1 MTLKKEKLMKDFIKN
16 VLATMVGMFGFFIVM
31 GVIGMMSIIGMIAS
45 GNAAQNV
52 EKNSVFVLN
61 LSGTISEQGS
71 ENPLSMFTG
80 DNSLN
85 SGLNDILSSIKKA
98 KANDDIKGIYIEAG
112 ALMTN
117 YATLQEIRNALADF
131 RKSGKWI
138 VAYGDF
144 YTQGAY
150 YVASV
155 ANKVYINP
163 KGAIDWHGIGAQ
175 TMFYKDFMAKFGVK
189 WEVVKVGTFKSA
201 TETFT
206 EEKMSDANRLQ
217 TQTFID
223 GTWRNVCD
231 AVSKSRGISVDSLN
245 SYADSYLALQ
255 ATETLVKAK
264 MVDGMMYGDQVK
276 DAVKKMMKLEKDD
289 DISQLTLND
298 MLNVKDG
305 KVEGSEIAVYYAE
318 GDIVQ
323 DPKAATMFGNN
334 NYIASRKVC
343 KDLEDLMN
351 DDDVKA
357 VVVRINS
364 GGGDAYA
371 SEQMW
376 HQMSELRKVKPVVV
390 SMGDYAASGA
400 YYMSAP
406 ASWIVAQPN
415 TLTGSIGIFAVI
427 PDFSGL
433 VTSKL
438 GVRFDEVKT
447 NRNSTFGNLMARPFN
462 AEEKAMLQASVNRG
476 YSLFRQR
483 VAEGRRL
490 PVESVEKIAQGR
502 VWLATDALNIKL
514 VDQLGGI
521 DDAVKKA
528 AQLAKL
534 KDYYTSDYPAAASWM
549 DNLLNSMS
557 SSGTYLDEQL
567 RQTLGDF
574 YQPFTMLRSIDK
586 REAIQA
592 RIPYAI
598 SIK

>member
-1 MTLKKEKLMKDFIKN
+1 MKDFIKN
-16 VLATMVGMFGFFIVM
+16 VLATMVGMFGFFIVI

-112 ALMTN
+112 ALAAN

-163 KGAIDWHGIGAQ
+163 KGIVDWHGIGAQ

-217 TQTFID
+217 TKTFID

-255 ATETLVKAK
+255 ATETLMKAK

-276 DAVKKMMKLEKDD
+276 DAVKKMMKLEKGD
-289 DISQLTLND
+289 DIAQLTLND

-351 DDDVKA
+351 DDNVKA

-427 PDFSGL
+427 PNLSGL
-433 VTSKL
+433 VTTKL

-549 DNLLNSMS
+549 DTMLNSMS

>member
-1 MTLKKEKLMKDFIKN
+1 MKDFIKN

-80 DNSLN
+80 ENSLN

-98 KANDDIKGIYIEAG
+98 KANDDIKGIYIETG
-112 ALMTN
+112 ALAAN
-117 YATLQEIRNALADF
+117 YATLQEIRNALDDF

-155 ANKVYINP
+155 ADKVYINP
-163 KGAIDWHGIGAQ
+163 KGIVDWHGIGAQ

-217 TQTFID
+217 TKTFID

-289 DISQLTLND
+289 DIAQLTLND
-298 MLNVKDG
+298 MLNVKDE
-305 KVEGSEIAVYYAE
+305 KLEGSEIAVYYAE

-427 PDFSGL
+427 PDLSGL
-433 VTSKL
+433 VTTKL

-483 VAEGRRL
+483 VADGRRL

>member
-1 MTLKKEKLMKDFIKN
+1 MKDFIKN

-112 ALMTN
+112 ALAAN

-155 ANKVYINP
+155 ADKVYINP
-163 KGAIDWHGIGAQ
+163 KGIVDWHGIGAQ

-255 ATETLVKAK
+255 ATETLMKAK

-276 DAVKKMMKLEKDD
+276 DAVKKMMKLDKDD
-289 DISQLTLND
+289 DIAQLTLND
-298 MLNVKDG
+298 MRNVKDG

-427 PDFSGL
+427 PDLSGL
-433 VTSKL
+433 VTTKL

-528 AQLAKL
+528 AELAML

-549 DNLLNSMS
+549 DAMLNSMS

>member
-1 MTLKKEKLMKDFIKN
+1 MKDFIKN

-276 DAVKKMMKLEKDD
+276 DAVKKMMKLEKGD
-289 DISQLTLND
+289 DIAQLTLND
-298 MLNVKDG
+298 MLNVKGG

-427 PDFSGL
+427 PDLSGL
-433 VTSKL
+433 VTTKL

-534 KDYYTSDYPAAASWM
+534 KDYYTSDYPATASWM
-549 DNLLNSMS
+549 DAMLNSMS

>member
-1 MTLKKEKLMKDFIKN
+1 MKDFIKN

-112 ALMTN
+112 ALAAN

-155 ANKVYINP
+155 ADKVYINP
-163 KGAIDWHGIGAQ
+163 KGIVDWHGIGAQ

-255 ATETLVKAK
+255 ATETLMKAK

-276 DAVKKMMKLEKDD
+276 DAVKKMMKLDKGD
-289 DISQLTLND
+289 DIAQLTLND

-427 PDFSGL
+427 PDLSGL
-433 VTSKL
+433 VTTKL

-549 DNLLNSMS
+549 DAMLNSMS

>member
-1 MTLKKEKLMKDFIKN
+1 MKDFIKN

-98 KANDDIKGIYIEAG
+98 KANDEIKGIYIEAG

-155 ANKVYINP
+155 ADKVYINP

-255 ATETLVKAK
+255 ATETLMKAK

-276 DAVKKMMKLEKDD
+276 DAVKKMMKLDKDD
-289 DISQLTLND
+289 NISQLTLND
-298 MLNVKDG
+298 MLNVKGG

-351 DDDVKA
+351 DDNVKA

-427 PDFSGL
+427 PDLSGL
-433 VTSKL
+433 VTTKL

-521 DDAVKKA
+521 YDAVKKA
-528 AQLAKL
+528 AELAKL

>member
-1 MTLKKEKLMKDFIKN
+1 MKDFIKS
-16 VLATMVGMFGFFIVM
+16 VLATMVGIFGFFIVM
-31 GVIGMMSIIGMIAS
+31 GVLTMMSIIGMVAS
-45 GNAAQNV
+45 SSAAQNV
-52 EKNSVFVLN
+52 EENSVFVLN
-61 LSGTISEQGS
+61 LSGAISDQGTD
-71 ENPLSMFTG
+71 NPLSLFTG
-80 DNSLN
+80 DDSQ
-85 SGLNDILSSIKKA
+85 STGLNNILSAIKKA
-98 KANDDIKGIYIEAG
+98 KTNDDIKGIYIEAG
-112 ALMTN
+112 ALITN

-138 VAYGDF
+138 VAYGDY

-163 KGAIDWHGIGAQ
+163 KGIVDWHGIGAQ

-189 WEVVKVGTFKSA
+189 CEVVKVGTFKSA

-223 GTWRNVCD
+223 GTWQNICT
-231 AVSKSRGISVDSLN
+231 AVSKSRGISIDSLN

-255 ATETLVKAK
+255 STEMLMKAK
-264 MVDGMMYGDQVK
+264 MVDGMIYSDKVK

-289 DISQLTLND
+289 DIAQLTLSD
-298 MLNVKDG
+298 MLNVKDE
-305 KVEGSEIAVYYAE
+305 KVEGDKIAIYYAS

-334 NYIASRKVC
+334 DYIASRKVC

-433 VTSKL
+433 VTTKL

-462 AEEKAMLQASVNRG
+462 AEETAMLQASVNRG
-476 YSLFRQR
+476 YNLFRQR
-483 VAEGRRL
+483 VADGRHL
-490 PVESVEKIAQGR
+490 PIESVEKIAQGR

-528 AQLAKL
+528 AELAKL
-534 KDYYTSDYPAAASWM
+534 KEYYTSDYPAAASWM
-549 DNLLNSMS
+549 DNLLNSMT
-557 SSGTYLDEQL
+557 SSGTYLDAQL
-567 RQTLGDF
+567 RQTLGEL
-574 YQPFTMLRSIDK
+574 YQPFTVLRSIDK

>member
-1 MTLKKEKLMKDFIKN
+1 MKDFIKN

-98 KANDDIKGIYIEAG
+98 KTNDDIKGIYIEAG
-112 ALMTN
+112 ALAAN

-155 ANKVYINP
+155 ADKVYINP
-163 KGAIDWHGIGAQ
+163 KGIVDWHGIGAQ

-217 TQTFID
+217 TKTFID

-276 DAVKKMMKLEKDD
+276 DAVKKIMKLDKDD
-289 DISQLTLND
+289 NISQLTLND

-427 PDFSGL
+427 PDLSGL
-433 VTSKL
+433 VTTKL

-549 DNLLNSMS
+549 DAMLNSMS

>member
-1 MTLKKEKLMKDFIKN
+1 MKDFIKN

-98 KANDDIKGIYIEAG
+98 KANDEIKGIYIEAG
-112 ALMTN
+112 ALATN

-155 ANKVYINP
+155 ADKVYINP
-163 KGAIDWHGIGAQ
+163 KGIVDWHGIGAQ

-206 EEKMSDANRLQ
+206 EEKMSEANRLQ

-276 DAVKKMMKLEKDD
+276 DAVKKMMKLDKDD
-289 DISQLTLND
+289 DIAQLTLND

-427 PDFSGL
+427 PDLSGL
-433 VTSKL
+433 VTTKL

-528 AQLAKL
+528 AELAKL

-549 DNLLNSMS
+549 DAMLNSMS

>member
-1 MTLKKEKLMKDFIKN
+1 MKDFIKN

-112 ALMTN
+112 ALAAN

-155 ANKVYINP
+155 ADKVYINP
-163 KGAIDWHGIGAQ
+163 KGIVDWHGIGAQ

-189 WEVVKVGTFKSA
+189 CEVVKVGTFKSA

-245 SYADSYLALQ
+245 SYADSYLALK

-276 DAVKKMMKLEKDD
+276 DAVKKIMKLEKDD

-483 VAEGRRL
+483 VADGRRL

-528 AQLAKL
+528 AELAKL

-549 DNLLNSMS
+549 DAMLNSMS

>member
-1 MTLKKEKLMKDFIKN
+1 MKDFIKN

-112 ALMTN
+112 ALAAN

-155 ANKVYINP
+155 ADKVYINP
-163 KGAIDWHGIGAQ
+163 KGIVDWHGIGAQ

-255 ATETLVKAK
+255 ATETLMKAK

-427 PDFSGL
+427 PDLSGL
-433 VTSKL
+433 VTTKL

-528 AQLAKL
+528 AELAKL

-549 DNLLNSMS
+549 DAMLNSMS

-574 YQPFTMLRSIDK
+574 YQPFTVLRSIDK

>member
-1 MTLKKEKLMKDFIKN
+1 MKDFIKS
-16 VLATMVGMFGFFIVM
+16 VLATMVGIFGFFIVM
-31 GVIGMMSIIGMIAS
+31 GVLTMMSIIGMVAS
-45 GNAAQNV
+45 SSAAQNV
-52 EKNSVFVLN
+52 EENSVFVLN
-61 LSGTISEQGS
+61 LSGTISDQGTD
-71 ENPLSMFTG
+71 NPLSIFTG
-80 DNSLN
+80 DDSQ
-85 SGLNDILSSIKKA
+85 STGLNNILSAIKKA
-98 KANDDIKGIYIEAG
+98 KTNDDIKGIYIEAG
-112 ALMTN
+112 ALITN

-138 VAYGDF
+138 VAYGDY

-163 KGAIDWHGIGAQ
+163 KGIVDWHGIGAQ

-189 WEVVKVGTFKSA
+189 CEVVKVGTFKSA

-223 GTWRNVCD
+223 GTWQNICT
-231 AVSKSRGISVDSLN
+231 AVSKSRGISIDSLN

-255 ATETLVKAK
+255 STEMLMKAK
-264 MVDGMMYGDQVK
+264 MVDGMMYSDKVK

-289 DISQLTLND
+289 DIAQLTLSD
-298 MLNVKDG
+298 MLNVKDE
-305 KVEGSEIAVYYAE
+305 KVEGDKIAIYYAS

-334 NYIASRKVC
+334 DYIASRKVC

-462 AEEKAMLQASVNRG
+462 AEETAMLQASVNRG

-483 VAEGRRL
+483 VADGRHL
-490 PVESVEKIAQGR
+490 PIESVEKIAQGR

-521 DDAVKKA
+521 DDAVKKTA
-528 AQLAKL
+528 ELAKL
-534 KDYYTSDYPAAASWM
+534 KEYYTSDYPATASWI
-549 DNLLNSMS
+549 DNLLNSMT
-557 SSGTYLDEQL
+557 SSGTYLDAQL
-567 RQTLGDF
+567 RQTLGEL
-574 YQPFTMLRSIDK
+574 YQPFTVLRSIDK

>member
-1 MTLKKEKLMKDFIKN
+1 MKDFIKN

-85 SGLNDILSSIKKA
+85 SGLNEILSSIKKA

-112 ALMTN
+112 ALAAN

-163 KGAIDWHGIGAQ
+163 KGIVDWHGIGAQ

-276 DAVKKMMKLEKDD
+276 DAVKKIMKLDKDD
-289 DISQLTLND
+289 NISQLTLND

-427 PDFSGL
+427 PDLSGL
-433 VTSKL
+433 VTTKL

-483 VAEGRRL
+483 VAEGRHL

-528 AQLAKL
+528 AELAKL

-549 DNLLNSMS
+549 DAMLNSM

>member
-1 MTLKKEKLMKDFIKN
+1 MKDFIKN

-112 ALMTN
+112 ALAAN
-117 YATLQEIRNALADF
+117 YATLQEIRNALDDF

-155 ANKVYINP
+155 ADKVYINP
-163 KGAIDWHGIGAQ
+163 KGIVDWHGIGAQ

-217 TQTFID
+217 TKTFID

-276 DAVKKMMKLEKDD
+276 DDVKKMMKLEKDD
-289 DISQLTLND
+289 DIAQLTLND
-298 MLNVKDG
+298 MLNVKDE

-427 PDFSGL
+427 PDLSGL

-483 VAEGRRL
+483 VADGRRL

-528 AQLAKL
+528 AELAKL

>member
-1 MTLKKEKLMKDFIKN
+1 MKDFIKS
-16 VLATMVGMFGFFIVM
+16 VLATMVGIFGFFIVM
-31 GVIGMMSIIGMIAS
+31 GVLTMMSIIGMVAS
-45 GNAAQNV
+45 SSAAQNV
-52 EKNSVFVLN
+52 EENSVFVLN
-61 LSGTISEQGS
+61 LSGTISDQGTD
-71 ENPLSMFTG
+71 NPFSLFTG
-80 DNSLN
+80 DDSQ
-85 SGLNDILSSIKKA
+85 STGLNNILSAIKKA
-98 KANDDIKGIYIEAG
+98 KTNDDIKGIYIEAG

-138 VAYGDF
+138 VAYGDY

-163 KGAIDWHGIGAQ
+163 KGIVDWHGIGAQ

-189 WEVVKVGTFKSA
+189 CEVVKVGTFKSA

-223 GTWRNVCD
+223 GTWQNICT
-231 AVSKSRGISVDSLN
+231 AVSKSRGISIDSLN

-255 ATETLVKAK
+255 STEMLVKAK
-264 MVDGMMYGDQVK
+264 MVDGMMYSDKVK

-289 DISQLTLND
+289 DIAQLTLND
-298 MLNVKDG
+298 MLNVKDE
-305 KVEGSEIAVYYAE
+305 KVEGDKIAIYYAS

-334 NYIASRKVC
+334 DYIASRKVC

-433 VTSKL
+433 VTTKL

-447 NRNSTFGNLMARPFN
+447 NRHSTFGNLMARPFN
-462 AEEKAMLQASVNRG
+462 AEETAMLQASVNRG
-476 YSLFRQR
+476 YNLFRQR
-483 VAEGRRL
+483 VADGRHL
-490 PVESVEKIAQGR
+490 PIESVEKIAQGR

-528 AQLAKL
+528 AELAKL
-534 KDYYTSDYPAAASWM
+534 KEYYTSDYPAAASWM
-549 DNLLNSMS
+549 DNLLNSMT
-557 SSGTYLDEQL
+557 SSGTYLDAQL
-567 RQTLGDF
+567 RQTLGEL
-574 YQPFTMLRSIDK
+574 YQPFTVLRSIDK

>member
-1 MTLKKEKLMKDFIKN
+1 MKDFIKS
-16 VLATMVGMFGFFIVM
+16 VLATMVGIFGFFIVM
-31 GVIGMMSIIGMIAS
+31 GVLTMMSIIGMVAS
-45 GNAAQNV
+45 SSAAQNV
-52 EKNSVFVLN
+52 EENSVFVLN
-61 LSGTISEQGS
+61 LSGTISDQGTD
-71 ENPLSMFTG
+71 NPLSLFTG
-80 DNSLN
+80 DDSQ
-85 SGLNDILSSIKKA
+85 STGLNNILSAIKKA
-98 KANDDIKGIYIEAG
+98 KTNDDIKGIYIEAG
-112 ALMTN
+112 ALITN

-138 VAYGDF
+138 VAYGDY

-163 KGAIDWHGIGAQ
+163 KGIVDWHGIGAQ

-189 WEVVKVGTFKSA
+189 CEVVKVGTFKSA

-217 TQTFID
+217 TQTFIN
-223 GTWRNVCD
+223 GTWQNICT
-231 AVSKSRGISVDSLN
+231 AVSKSRGISIDSLN

-255 ATETLVKAK
+255 STEMLMKAK
-264 MVDGMMYGDQVK
+264 MVDGMMYSDKVK

-289 DISQLTLND
+289 DIAQLTLND
-298 MLNVKDG
+298 MFNVKDE
-305 KVEGSEIAVYYAE
+305 KVEGDKIAIYYAS

-323 DPKAATMFGNN
+323 DPKAATMFDSND
-334 NYIASRKVC
+334 YIASRKVC
-343 KDLEDLMN
+343 KDLEELMN

-433 VTSKL
+433 VTTKL

-476 YSLFRQR
+476 YNLFRQR
-483 VAEGRRL
+483 VADGRHL
-490 PVESVEKIAQGR
+490 PIESVEKIAQGR
-502 VWLATDALNIKL
+502 VWLAIDALNIKL

-528 AQLAKL
+528 AELAKL
-534 KDYYTSDYPAAASWM
+534 KEYYTSDYPAAASWM
-549 DNLLNSMS
+549 DNLLNSMT
-557 SSGTYLDEQL
+557 SSGTYLDAQL
-567 RQTLGDF
+567 RQTLGEL
-574 YQPFTMLRSIDK
+574 YQPFTVLRSIDK

>member
-1 MTLKKEKLMKDFIKN
+1 MKDFIKS
-16 VLATMVGMFGFFIVM
+16 VLATMVGIFGFFIVM
-31 GVIGMMSIIGMIAS
+31 GVLTMMSIIGMVAS
-45 GNAAQNV
+45 SSAAQNV
-52 EKNSVFVLN
+52 EENSVFVLN
-61 LSGTISEQGS
+61 LSGTISDQGTD
-71 ENPLSMFTG
+71 NPLSLFTG
-80 DNSLN
+80 DDSQ
-85 SGLNDILSSIKKA
+85 STGLNNILSAIKKA
-98 KANDDIKGIYIEAG
+98 KTNDDIKGIYIEAG
-112 ALMTN
+112 ALITN

-138 VAYGDF
+138 VAYGDY

-163 KGAIDWHGIGAQ
+163 KGIVDWHGIGAQ

-189 WEVVKVGTFKSA
+189 CEVVKVGTFKSA

-217 TQTFID
+217 TQTFIN
-223 GTWRNVCD
+223 GTWQNICT
-231 AVSKSRGISVDSLN
+231 AVSKSRGISIDSLN

-255 ATETLVKAK
+255 STEMLMKAK
-264 MVDGMMYGDQVK
+264 MVDGMMYSDKVK

-289 DISQLTLND
+289 DIAQLTLSD
-298 MLNVKDG
+298 MLNVKDE
-305 KVEGSEIAVYYAE
+305 KVEGDKIAIYYAS

-334 NYIASRKVC
+334 DYIASRKVC

-462 AEEKAMLQASVNRG
+462 AEETAMLQASVNRG

-483 VAEGRRL
+483 VADGRHL
-490 PVESVEKIAQGR
+490 PIESVEKIAQGR

-528 AQLAKL
+528 AELAKL
-534 KDYYTSDYPAAASWM
+534 KEYYTSDYPATASWI
-549 DNLLNSMS
+549 DNLLNSMT
-557 SSGTYLDEQL
+557 SSGTYLDAQL
-567 RQTLGDF
+567 RQTLGEL
-574 YQPFTMLRSIDK
+574 YQPFTVLRSIDK

>member
-1 MTLKKEKLMKDFIKN
+1 MKDFIKN

-112 ALMTN
+112 ALATN

-163 KGAIDWHGIGAQ
+163 KGIVDWHGIGAQ

-223 GTWRNVCD
+223 GTWRNVCN

-276 DAVKKMMKLEKDD
+276 DAVKKMMKLDKGD
-289 DISQLTLND
+289 DIAQLTLND

-427 PDFSGL
+427 PDLSGL
-433 VTSKL
+433 VTTKL

-549 DNLLNSMS
+549 DAMLNSMS

>member
-1 MTLKKEKLMKDFIKN
+1 MKDFIKN

-71 ENPLSMFTG
+71 ESPLSMFTG

-112 ALMTN
+112 ALATN

-155 ANKVYINP
+155 ADKVYINP
-163 KGAIDWHGIGAQ
+163 KGIVDWHGIGAQ

-223 GTWRNVCD
+223 GTWRNVCN

-276 DAVKKMMKLEKDD
+276 DAVKKIMKLDKDD
-289 DISQLTLND
+289 NISQLTLND
-298 MLNVKDG
+298 MLNVKGG

-427 PDFSGL
+427 PDLSGL
-433 VTSKL
+433 VTTKL

-528 AQLAKL
+528 AELAKL

-549 DNLLNSMS
+549 DAMLNSMS

-586 REAIQA
+586 REAIKA

>member
-1 MTLKKEKLMKDFIKN
+1 MKDFIKS
-16 VLATMVGMFGFFIVM
+16 VLATMVGIFGFFIVM
-31 GVIGMMSIIGMIAS
+31 GVLTMMSIIGMVAS
-45 GNAAQNV
+45 SSAAQNV
-52 EKNSVFVLN
+52 EENSVFVLN
-61 LSGTISEQGS
+61 LSGTISDQGTD
-71 ENPLSMFTG
+71 NPLSLFTG
-80 DNSLN
+80 DDSQ
-85 SGLNDILSSIKKA
+85 STGLNNILSAIKKA

-138 VAYGDF
+138 VAYGDY

-163 KGAIDWHGIGAQ
+163 KGIVDWHGIGAQ

-189 WEVVKVGTFKSA
+189 CEVVKVGTFKSA

-217 TQTFID
+217 TQTFIN
-223 GTWRNVCD
+223 GTWQNICT
-231 AVSKSRGISVDSLN
+231 AVSKSRGISIDSLN

-255 ATETLVKAK
+255 STEMLMKAK
-264 MVDGMMYGDQVK
+264 MVDGMMYSDKVK

-289 DISQLTLND
+289 DIAQLTLSD
-298 MLNVKDG
+298 MLNVKDE
-305 KVEGSEIAVYYAE
+305 KVEGDKIAIYYAS

-334 NYIASRKVC
+334 DYIASRKVC

-433 VTSKL
+433 VTTKL

-462 AEEKAMLQASVNRG
+462 AEETAMLQASVNRG

-483 VAEGRRL
+483 VADGRHL
-490 PVESVEKIAQGR
+490 TIESVEKIAQGR

-534 KDYYTSDYPAAASWM
+534 KEYYTSDYPAAASWM
-549 DNLLNSMS
+549 DNLLNSMT
-557 SSGTYLDEQL
+557 SSGTYLDAQL
-567 RQTLGDF
+567 RQTLGEL
-574 YQPFTMLRSIDK
+574 YQPFTVLRSIDK

>member
-1 MTLKKEKLMKDFIKN
+1 
-16 VLATMVGMFGFFIVM
+16 
-31 GVIGMMSIIGMIAS
+31 
-45 GNAAQNV
+45 
-52 EKNSVFVLN
+52 
-61 LSGTISEQGS
+61 
-71 ENPLSMFTG
+71 
-80 DNSLN
+80 
-85 SGLNDILSSIKKA
+85 
-98 KANDDIKGIYIEAG
+98 
-112 ALMTN
+112 
-117 YATLQEIRNALADF
+117 
-131 RKSGKWI
+131 
-138 VAYGDF
+138 
-144 YTQGAY
+144 
-150 YVASV
+150 
-155 ANKVYINP
+155 
-163 KGAIDWHGIGAQ
+163 
-175 TMFYKDFMAKFGVK
+175 MFYKDFMAKFGVK
-189 WEVVKVGTFKSA
+189 CEVVKVGTFKSA

-217 TQTFID
+217 TQTFIN
-223 GTWRNVCD
+223 GTWQNICT
-231 AVSKSRGISVDSLN
+231 AVSKSRGISIDSLN

-255 ATETLVKAK
+255 STEMLMKAK
-264 MVDGMMYGDQVK
+264 MVDGMMYSDKVK

-289 DISQLTLND
+289 DIAQLTLND
-298 MLNVKDG
+298 MLNVKDE
-305 KVEGSEIAVYYAE
+305 KVEGDKIAIYYAS

-323 DPKAATMFGNN
+323 DPKAATMFGSND
-334 NYIASRKVC
+334 YIASRKVC

-433 VTSKL
+433 VTTKL

-447 NRNSTFGNLMARPFN
+447 NRHSTFGNLMARPFN
-462 AEEKAMLQASVNRG
+462 AEETAMLQASVNRG

-483 VAEGRRL
+483 VADGRHL
-490 PVESVEKIAQGR
+490 PIESVEKIAQGR

-528 AQLAKL
+528 AELTKL
-534 KDYYTSDYPAAASWM
+534 KEYYTSDYPATASWI
-549 DNLLNSMS
+549 DNLLNSMT
-557 SSGTYLDEQL
+557 SSGTYLDAQL
-567 RQTLGDF
+567 RQTLGEL
-574 YQPFTMLRSIDK
+574 YQPFTVLRSIDK

>member
-1 MTLKKEKLMKDFIKN
+1 MKDFIKN

-131 RKSGKWI
+131 HKSGKWI

-155 ANKVYINP
+155 ADKVYINP

-217 TQTFID
+217 TKTFID

-298 MLNVKDG
+298 MLNVKGG

-427 PDFSGL
+427 PDLSGL
-433 VTSKL
+433 VTTKL

-502 VWLATDALNIKL
+502 VWIATDALNIKL

-534 KDYYTSDYPAAASWM
+534 KEYYTSDYPAAASWM

>member
-1 MTLKKEKLMKDFIKN
+1 MKDFIKS
-16 VLATMVGMFGFFIVM
+16 VLATMVGIFGFFIVM
-31 GVIGMMSIIGMIAS
+31 GVLTMMSIIGMVAS
-45 GNAAQNV
+45 SSAAQNV
-52 EKNSVFVLN
+52 EENSVFVLN
-61 LSGTISEQGS
+61 LSGTISDQGTD
-71 ENPLSMFTG
+71 NPLSLFTG
-80 DNSLN
+80 DDSQ
-85 SGLNDILSSIKKA
+85 STGLNNILSAIKKA
-98 KANDDIKGIYIEAG
+98 KTNDDIKGIYIEAG
-112 ALMTN
+112 ALITN

-138 VAYGDF
+138 VAYGDY

-150 YVASV
+150 YVASM

-163 KGAIDWHGIGAQ
+163 KGIVDWHGIGAQ

-189 WEVVKVGTFKSA
+189 CEVVKVGTFKSA

-217 TQTFID
+217 TQTFIN
-223 GTWRNVCD
+223 GTWQNICT
-231 AVSKSRGISVDSLN
+231 AVSKSRGISIDSLN

-255 ATETLVKAK
+255 STEMLMKAK
-264 MVDGMMYGDQVK
+264 MVDGMMYSDKVK

-289 DISQLTLND
+289 DIAQLTLSD
-298 MLNVKDG
+298 MLNVKDE
-305 KVEGSEIAVYYAE
+305 KVEGDKIAIYYAS

-334 NYIASRKVC
+334 DYIASRKVC

-447 NRNSTFGNLMARPFN
+447 NRNSTFGNTMARPFN
-462 AEEKAMLQASVNRG
+462 AEETAMLQASVNRG
-476 YSLFRQR
+476 YNLFRQR
-483 VAEGRRL
+483 VADGRHL
-490 PVESVEKIAQGR
+490 PIESVEKIAQGR

-528 AQLAKL
+528 AELAKL
-534 KDYYTSDYPAAASWM
+534 KEYYTSDYPAAASWM
-549 DNLLNSMS
+549 DNLLNSMT
-557 SSGTYLDEQL
+557 SSGTYLDAQL
-567 RQTLGDF
+567 RQTLGEL
-574 YQPFTMLRSIDK
+574 YQPFTVLRSIDK

>member
-1 MTLKKEKLMKDFIKN
+1 MKDFIKN

-155 ANKVYINP
+155 ADKVYINP
-163 KGAIDWHGIGAQ
+163 KGIVDWHGIGAQ

-289 DISQLTLND
+289 DIAQLTLND

-390 SMGDYAASGA
+390 SMGDNAASGA

-427 PDFSGL
+427 PDLSGL
-433 VTSKL
+433 VTTKL

-528 AQLAKL
+528 AELAKL
-534 KDYYTSDYPAAASWM
+534 KEYYTSDYPAAASWM
-549 DNLLNSMS
+549 DAMLNSMS

>member
-1 MTLKKEKLMKDFIKN
+1 MKDFIKS
-16 VLATMVGMFGFFIVM
+16 VLATMVGIFGFFIVM
-31 GVIGMMSIIGMIAS
+31 GVLTMMSIIGMVAS
-45 GNAAQNV
+45 SSAAQNV
-52 EKNSVFVLN
+52 EENSVFVLN
-61 LSGTISEQGS
+61 LSGTISDQGTD
-71 ENPLSMFTG
+71 NPLSLFTG
-80 DNSLN
+80 DDSQ
-85 SGLNDILSSIKKA
+85 STGLNNILSAIKKA
-98 KANDDIKGIYIEAG
+98 KTNDDIKGIYIEAG
-112 ALMTN
+112 ALITN

-138 VAYGDF
+138 VAYGDY

-163 KGAIDWHGIGAQ
+163 KGIVDWHGIGAQ

-189 WEVVKVGTFKSA
+189 CEVVKVGTFKSA

-217 TQTFID
+217 TQTFIN
-223 GTWRNVCD
+223 GTWQNICT
-231 AVSKSRGISVDSLN
+231 AVSKSRGISIDSLN

-255 ATETLVKAK
+255 STEMLMKAK
-264 MVDGMMYGDQVK
+264 MVDGMMYSDKVK

-289 DISQLTLND
+289 DIAQLTLND
-298 MLNVKDG
+298 MFNVKDE
-305 KVEGSEIAVYYAE
+305 KVEGDKIAIYYAS

-323 DPKAATMFGNN
+323 DPKAATMFDSND
-334 NYIASRKVC
+334 YIASRKVC
-343 KDLEDLMN
+343 KDLEELMN

-433 VTSKL
+433 VTTKL

-476 YSLFRQR
+476 YNLFRQR
-483 VAEGRRL
+483 VADGRHL
-490 PVESVEKIAQGR
+490 PIESVEKIAQGR

-528 AQLAKL
+528 AELAKL
-534 KDYYTSDYPAAASWM
+534 KEYYTSDYPAAASWM
-549 DNLLNSMS
+549 DNLLNSMT
-557 SSGTYLDEQL
+557 SSGTYLDAQL
-567 RQTLGDF
+567 RQTLGEL
-574 YQPFTMLRSIDK
+574 YQPFTVLRSIDK

>member
-1 MTLKKEKLMKDFIKN
+1 MKDFIKN

-112 ALMTN
+112 ALATN

-155 ANKVYINP
+155 ADKVYINP
-163 KGAIDWHGIGAQ
+163 KGIVDWHGIGAQ

-223 GTWRNVCD
+223 GTWRNVCV

-255 ATETLVKAK
+255 ATETLMKAK

-276 DAVKKMMKLEKDD
+276 DAVKKMMKLDKDD
-289 DISQLTLND
+289 DIAQLTLND

-427 PDFSGL
+427 PDLSGL
-433 VTSKL
+433 VTTKL

-502 VWLATDALNIKL
+502 VWLATDALSIKL

-549 DNLLNSMS
+549 DAMLNSMS

>member
-1 MTLKKEKLMKDFIKN
+1 MKDFLKN
-16 VLATMVGMFGFFIVM
+16 VVATIVGLVGFFVLAGIVSLM
-31 GVIGMMSIIGMIAS
+31 TIIGMVAS
-45 GNAAQNV
+45 SSATQNV
-52 EKNSVFVLN
+52 EENSVFVLN
-61 LSGTISEQGS
+61 LAGTISEQS
-71 ENPLSMFTG
+71 KSNPLDMFTG
-80 DNSLN
+80 NDASNT
-85 SGLNDILSSIKKA
+85 GLNDILAAIKKA
-98 KANDDIKGIYIEAG
+98 KENNDVKGIYIEANNMS
-112 ALMTN
+112 AS

-138 VAYGDF
+138 MAYADF
-144 YTQGAY
+144 YSQGAY

-163 KGAIDWHGIGAQ
+163 KGAIDWHGLGAQ
-175 TMFYKDFMAKFGVK
+175 PMFLKDVMAKFGVK
-189 WEVVKVGTFKSA
+189 YQVVKVGTFKSA
-201 TETFT
+201 TENFT

-217 TQTFID
+217 TQMFIN

-245 SYADSYLALQ
+245 SYADAFLELQ
-255 ATETLVKAK
+255 PTESLVKRK

-276 DAVKKMMKLEKDD
+276 GAVKKLLKIDEDED
-289 DISQLTLND
+289 VNQITLSD
-298 MLNVKDG
+298 MLNVKGG
-305 KVEGSEIAVYYAE
+305 KVDGDEIAIYYAS

-323 DPKAATMFGNN
+323 SAEAINAFSDAESING
-334 NYIASRKVC
+334 RKVC

-351 DDDVKA
+351 DDDIKA

-371 SEQMW
+371 SEQRW
-376 HQMSELRKVKPVVV
+376 HQMSELKKKKPVVV

-415 TLTGSIGIFAVI
+415 TLTGSIGIFGLI
-427 PDFSGL
+427 PDYSGL
-433 VTSKL
+433 VTQKL

-447 NRNSTFGNLMARPFN
+447 NRHATFGNFMARPLN
-462 AEEKAMLQASVNRG
+462 AEETAMLQANVNRG
-476 YSLFRQR
+476 YQLFRQR
-483 VAEGRRL
+483 VADDRHL
-490 PVESVEKIAQGR
+490 SVESVEKIAQGR
-502 VWLATDALNIKL
+502 VWLATDAIGIKL
-514 VDQLGGI
+514 VDQLGGL

-534 KDYYTSDYPAAASWM
+534 TEYYTTDYPAAPSWT
-549 DNLLNSMS
+549 DNLFDAMS
-557 SSGTYLDEQL
+557 SSDSYLDAKL
-567 RQTLGDF
+567 RSTLGDL
-574 YQPFTMLRSIDK
+574 YQPFVLLRTLNT

-598 SIK
+598 NMR

>member
-1 MTLKKEKLMKDFIKN
+1 MKDFIKN

-112 ALMTN
+112 ALAAN

-155 ANKVYINP
+155 ADKVYINP
-163 KGAIDWHGIGAQ
+163 KGIVDWHGIGAQ

-223 GTWRNVCD
+223 GTWRNVCN
-231 AVSKSRGISVDSLN
+231 AVSKSRGISIDSLN

-276 DAVKKMMKLEKDD
+276 DAVKKMMKLDKDD
-289 DISQLTLND
+289 NISQLTLND

-427 PDFSGL
+427 PDLSGL
-433 VTSKL
+433 VTTKL

-528 AQLAKL
+528 AELAKL

-549 DNLLNSMS
+549 DAMLNSMS

>member
-1 MTLKKEKLMKDFIKN
+1 MKDFIKN

-112 ALMTN
+112 ALAAN

-155 ANKVYINP
+155 ADKVYINP
-163 KGAIDWHGIGAQ
+163 KGIVDWHGIGAQ
-175 TMFYKDFMAKFGVK
+175 TMFYKDFMAKFSVK

-217 TQTFID
+217 TKTFID

-264 MVDGMMYGDQVK
+264 MVDGLMYGDQVK

-289 DISQLTLND
+289 DIAQLTLND
-298 MLNVKDG
+298 MLNVKDE

-427 PDFSGL
+427 PDLSGL
-433 VTSKL
+433 VTTKL

-483 VAEGRRL
+483 VADGRRL

-528 AQLAKL
+528 AELAKL

>member
-1 MTLKKEKLMKDFIKN
+1 MKDFIKS
-16 VLATMVGMFGFFIVM
+16 VLATMVGIFGFFIVM
-31 GVIGMMSIIGMIAS
+31 GVLTMMSIIGMVAS
-45 GNAAQNV
+45 SSAAQNV
-52 EKNSVFVLN
+52 EENSVFVLN
-61 LSGTISEQGS
+61 LSGAISDQGTD
-71 ENPLSMFTG
+71 NPLSLFTG
-80 DNSLN
+80 DDSQ
-85 SGLNDILSSIKKA
+85 STGLNNILSAIKKA
-98 KANDDIKGIYIEAG
+98 KTNDDIKGIYIEAG
-112 ALMTN
+112 ALITN

-138 VAYGDF
+138 VAYGDY

-163 KGAIDWHGIGAQ
+163 KGIVDWHGIGAQ

-189 WEVVKVGTFKSA
+189 CEVVKVGTFKSA

-223 GTWRNVCD
+223 GTWQNICT
-231 AVSKSRGISVDSLN
+231 AVSKSRGISIDSLN

-255 ATETLVKAK
+255 STEMLMKAK
-264 MVDGMMYGDQVK
+264 MVDGMMYSDKVK

-289 DISQLTLND
+289 DIAQLTLSD
-298 MLNVKDG
+298 MLNVKDE
-305 KVEGSEIAVYYAE
+305 KVEGDKIAIYYAS

-334 NYIASRKVC
+334 DYIASRKVC
-343 KDLEDLMN
+343 KDLEELMN

-433 VTSKL
+433 VTTKL

-447 NRNSTFGNLMARPFN
+447 NRNSTFGNTMARPFN
-462 AEEKAMLQASVNRG
+462 AEETAMLQASVNRG

-483 VAEGRRL
+483 VADGRHL
-490 PVESVEKIAQGR
+490 PIESVEKIAQGR

-534 KDYYTSDYPAAASWM
+534 KEYYTSDYPAAASWM
-549 DNLLNSMS
+549 DNLLNSMT
-557 SSGTYLDEQL
+557 SSGTYLDAQL
-567 RQTLGDF
+567 RQTLGEL
-574 YQPFTMLRSIDK
+574 YQPFTVLRSIDK

>member
-1 MTLKKEKLMKDFIKN
+1 MKDFIKS
-16 VLATMVGMFGFFIVM
+16 VLATMVGIFGFFIVM
-31 GVIGMMSIIGMIAS
+31 GVLTMMSIIGMVAS
-45 GNAAQNV
+45 SSAAQNV
-52 EKNSVFVLN
+52 EENSVFVLN
-61 LSGTISEQGS
+61 LSGTISDQGTD
-71 ENPLSMFTG
+71 NPFSLFTG
-80 DNSLN
+80 DDSQ
-85 SGLNDILSSIKKA
+85 STGLNNILSAIKKA
-98 KANDDIKGIYIEAG
+98 KTNDDIKGIYIEAG
-112 ALMTN
+112 ALITN

-138 VAYGDF
+138 VAYGDY

-163 KGAIDWHGIGAQ
+163 KGIVDWHGIGAQ
-175 TMFYKDFMAKFGVK
+175 TMFYKDFMAKFGMK
-189 WEVVKVGTFKSA
+189 CEVVKVGTFKSA

-217 TQTFID
+217 TQTFIN
-223 GTWRNVCD
+223 GTWQNICT
-231 AVSKSRGISVDSLN
+231 AVSKSRGISIDSLN

-255 ATETLVKAK
+255 STEMLMKAK
-264 MVDGMMYGDQVK
+264 MVDGMMYSDKVK

-289 DISQLTLND
+289 DIAQLTLND
-298 MLNVKDG
+298 MLNVKDE
-305 KVEGSEIAVYYAE
+305 KVEGDKIAIYYAS

-334 NYIASRKVC
+334 DYIASRKVC

-433 VTSKL
+433 VTTKL

-447 NRNSTFGNLMARPFN
+447 NRNSTFGNTMARPFN
-462 AEEKAMLQASVNRG
+462 AEETAMLQASVNRG
-476 YSLFRQR
+476 YNLFRQR
-483 VAEGRRL
+483 VADGRHL
-490 PVESVEKIAQGR
+490 TIESVEKIAQGR

-534 KDYYTSDYPAAASWM
+534 KEYYTSDYPAAASWI
-549 DNLLNSMS
+549 DNLLNSMT
-557 SSGTYLDEQL
+557 SSGTYLDAQL
-567 RQTLGDF
+567 RQTLGEL
-574 YQPFTMLRSIDK
+574 YQPFTVLRSIDK

-592 RIPYAI
+592 RLPYAI

>member
-1 MTLKKEKLMKDFIKN
+1 MKDFIKN

-98 KANDDIKGIYIEAG
+98 KANDEIKGIYIEAG

-223 GTWRNVCD
+223 GTWRNVCN
-231 AVSKSRGISVDSLN
+231 AVSKSRGISIDSLN

-289 DISQLTLND
+289 NIAQLTLND

-427 PDFSGL
+427 PDLSGL
-433 VTSKL
+433 VTTKL

-528 AQLAKL
+528 AELAKL

-549 DNLLNSMS
+549 DAMLNSMS

>member
-1 MTLKKEKLMKDFIKN
+1 MKDFIKN
-16 VLATMVGMFGFFIVM
+16 VLATMIGMFGFFIVM

-163 KGAIDWHGIGAQ
+163 KGIVDWHGIGAQ

-217 TQTFID
+217 TKTFID

-255 ATETLVKAK
+255 ATEQLVKSK

-289 DISQLTLND
+289 DIQQLTLND

-376 HQMSELRKVKPVVV
+376 HQMTELRKKKPVVV

-427 PDFSGL
+427 PDLSGL
-433 VTSKL
+433 VTTKL

-549 DNLLNSMS
+549 DAMLNSMS

>member
-1 MTLKKEKLMKDFIKN
+1 MKDFIKN

-112 ALMTN
+112 ALATN

-155 ANKVYINP
+155 ADKVYINP
-163 KGAIDWHGIGAQ
+163 KGIVDWHGIGAQ

-433 VTSKL
+433 VTTKL
-438 GVRFDEVKT
+438 GVRFDKVKT

-528 AQLAKL
+528 AELAKL

-549 DNLLNSMS
+549 DTMLNSMS

>member
-1 MTLKKEKLMKDFIKN
+1 MKDFIKS
-16 VLATMVGMFGFFIVM
+16 VLATMVGIFGFFIVM
-31 GVIGMMSIIGMIAS
+31 GVLTMMSIIGMVAS
-45 GNAAQNV
+45 SSAAQNV
-52 EKNSVFVLN
+52 EENSVFVLN
-61 LSGTISEQGS
+61 LSGTISDQGTD
-71 ENPLSMFTG
+71 NPLSLFTG
-80 DNSLN
+80 DDSQ
-85 SGLNDILSSIKKA
+85 STGLNNILSAIKKA
-98 KANDDIKGIYIEAG
+98 KTNDDIKGIYIEAG
-112 ALMTN
+112 ALITN

-138 VAYGDF
+138 VAYGDY

-163 KGAIDWHGIGAQ
+163 KGIVDWHGIGAQ

-189 WEVVKVGTFKSA
+189 CEVVKVGTFKSA

-217 TQTFID
+217 TQTFIN
-223 GTWRNVCD
+223 GTWQNICT
-231 AVSKSRGISVDSLN
+231 AVSKSRGISIDSLN

-255 ATETLVKAK
+255 STEMLMKAK
-264 MVDGMMYGDQVK
+264 MVDGMMYSDKVK

-289 DISQLTLND
+289 DIAQLTLSD
-298 MLNVKDG
+298 MLNVKDE
-305 KVEGSEIAVYYAE
+305 KVDGDKIAIYYAS

-334 NYIASRKVC
+334 DYIASRKVC

-433 VTSKL
+433 VTTKL

-447 NRNSTFGNLMARPFN
+447 NRHSTFGNLMARPFN
-462 AEEKAMLQASVNRG
+462 AEETAMLQASVNRG

-483 VAEGRRL
+483 VADGRHL
-490 PVESVEKIAQGR
+490 TIESVEKIAQGR

-534 KDYYTSDYPAAASWM
+534 KEYYTSDYPATASWI

-557 SSGTYLDEQL
+557 SSGTYLDAQL
-567 RQTLGDF
+567 RQTLGEL
-574 YQPFTMLRSIDK
+574 YQPFTVLRSIDK

-592 RIPYAI
+592 RISYAI

>member
-1 MTLKKEKLMKDFIKN
+1 MKDFIKN

-98 KANDDIKGIYIEAG
+98 KANEDIKGIYIEAG
-112 ALMTN
+112 ALAAN
-117 YATLQEIRNALADF
+117 YATLQEIRNALAEF

-155 ANKVYINP
+155 ADKVYINP
-163 KGAIDWHGIGAQ
+163 KGIVDWHGIGAQ

-217 TQTFID
+217 TKTFID

-289 DISQLTLND
+289 DIAQLTLND
-298 MLNVKDG
+298 MLNVKDE

-427 PDFSGL
+427 PDLSGL
-433 VTSKL
+433 VTTKL

-483 VAEGRRL
+483 VADGRRL

-528 AQLAKL
+528 AELAKL

>member
-1 MTLKKEKLMKDFIKN
+1 MKDFIKN

-85 SGLNDILSSIKKA
+85 SGLNDILLSIKKA

-112 ALMTN
+112 ALAAN

-155 ANKVYINP
+155 ADKVYINP
-163 KGAIDWHGIGAQ
+163 KGIVDWHGIGAQ

-231 AVSKSRGISVDSLN
+231 AVSKSRSISVDSLN

-289 DISQLTLND
+289 DIAQLTLND

-351 DDDVKA
+351 DDNVKA

-438 GVRFDEVKT
+438 GVCFDEVKT

>member
-1 MTLKKEKLMKDFIKN
+1 MKDFIKN

-112 ALMTN
+112 ALAAN

-155 ANKVYINP
+155 ADKVYINP
-163 KGAIDWHGIGAQ
+163 KGIVDWHGIGAQ

-217 TQTFID
+217 TKTFID

-289 DISQLTLND
+289 DIAQLTLND
-298 MLNVKDG
+298 MLNVKDE
-305 KVEGSEIAVYYAE
+305 KLEGSEIAVYYAE

-427 PDFSGL
+427 PDLSGL
-433 VTSKL
+433 VTTKL

-528 AQLAKL
+528 AELAKL

>member
-1 MTLKKEKLMKDFIKN
+1 MKDFIKS
-16 VLATMVGMFGFFIVM
+16 VLATMVGIFGFFIVM
-31 GVIGMMSIIGMIAS
+31 GVLTMMSIIGMVAS
-45 GNAAQNV
+45 SSAAQNV
-52 EKNSVFVLN
+52 EENSVFVLN
-61 LSGTISEQGS
+61 LSGTISDQGTD
-71 ENPLSMFTG
+71 NPFSLFTG
-80 DNSLN
+80 DDSQ
-85 SGLNDILSSIKKA
+85 STGLNNILSAIKKA
-98 KANDDIKGIYIEAG
+98 KTNDDIKGIYIEAG

-138 VAYGDF
+138 VAYGDY

-163 KGAIDWHGIGAQ
+163 KGIVDWHGIGVQ

-189 WEVVKVGTFKSA
+189 CEVVKVGTFKSA

-217 TQTFID
+217 TQTFIN
-223 GTWRNVCD
+223 GTWQNICT
-231 AVSKSRGISVDSLN
+231 AVSKSRGISIDSLN

-255 ATETLVKAK
+255 STEMLMKAK
-264 MVDGMMYGDQVK
+264 MVDGMMYSDKVK

-289 DISQLTLND
+289 DIAQLTLND
-298 MLNVKDG
+298 MLNVKDE
-305 KVEGSEIAVYYAE
+305 KVEGDKIAIYYAS

-433 VTSKL
+433 VTTKL

-447 NRNSTFGNLMARPFN
+447 NRHSTFGNLMARPFN
-462 AEEKAMLQASVNRG
+462 AEETAMLQASVNRG

-483 VAEGRRL
+483 VADGRHL
-490 PVESVEKIAQGR
+490 TIESVEKIAQGR

-528 AQLAKL
+528 AELAKL
-534 KDYYTSDYPAAASWM
+534 KEYYTSDYPAAASWI
-549 DNLLNSMS
+549 DNLLNSMT
-557 SSGTYLDEQL
+557 SSGTYLDTQL
-567 RQTLGDF
+567 RQTLGEL
-574 YQPFTMLRSIDK
+574 YQPFTVLRSIDK